1 MQYLHVYVLIDADNV
16 MSLQTGKG
24 KTGGQDSN
32 LTPAKLLLMHRERQM
47 NMLSPHDGSSVHQM
61 DIETGKTVAE
71 WSFKKVSQF
80 CTATRTDL
88 SGCADKHRRPR
99 RTGLMLL

>member
-1 MQYLHVYVLIDADNV
+1 MH
-16 MSLQTGKG
+16 LQTSKAR
-24 KTGGQDSN
+24 TGSKDSN

-71 WSFKKVSQF
+71 WSFKKVRQW
-80 CTATRTDL
+80 TRLDTIWRVTSL
-88 SGCADKHRRPR
+88 TSHLCFVC
-99 RTGLMLL
+99 RTEWMLL